1 MSSVSWMVPILLFIL
16 TAGLFILNSTWSIIF
31 GIMFFIS
38 LFGIRVIY
46 EYEAGVRFRLGK
58 YVGILKPGLNYFIP
72 IFESIMKVDMR
83 ILTVDIPVQ
92 EVMTKDNVPM
102 KIDAVVYFKVVRIED
117 AILKI
122 RDYFNA
128 TRQYA
133 QTALRDVIGDSELDR
148 VLMDREKIAKEIKE
162 IVDKETDGWGVDI
175 VSIKLQHIELPENMK
190 RTMAKQA
197 EAEREKRAVI
207 IKAEGEVI
215 ASSNLSKAAR
225 VLASSPGAL
234 HLRTLNT
241 INDMSSDQSNTVIF
255 AIPLEVLE
263 AFEAGKEFIKGITPK
278 SPKTTAKKKK

>member
-16 TAGLFILNSTWSIIF
+16 TAGLFIVGSTWSIIF
-31 GIMFFIS
+31 GIIFVIS

-46 EYEAGVRFRLGK
+46 EYEAGVKFRLGR

-72 IFESIMKVDMR
+72 VFEKLMKVDMR

-92 EVMTKDNVPM
+92 EVMTKDNVPL
-102 KIDAVVYFKVVRIED
+102 KIDAVVYFKVIRIED

-122 RDYFNA
+122 RDYYNA

-133 QTALRDVIGDSELDR
+133 QTALRDVMGDSELDR
-148 VLMDREKIAKEIKE
+148 ILMDREKVAKEIKE
-162 IVDKETDGWGVDI
+162 IVDKETDGWGIDI

-190 RTMAKQA
+190 RIMAKQA

-215 ASSNLSKAAR
+215 ASANLSKAAR
-225 VLASSPGAL
+225 VLSSSPGAL

-241 INDMSSDQSNTVIF
+241 INDMSSDKSNTVIF
-255 AIPLEVLE
+255 AIPLEILKS
-263 AFEAGKEFIKGITPK
+263 FSGKEFIGLPN
-278 SPKTTAKKKK
+278 SPKTTATKKKK